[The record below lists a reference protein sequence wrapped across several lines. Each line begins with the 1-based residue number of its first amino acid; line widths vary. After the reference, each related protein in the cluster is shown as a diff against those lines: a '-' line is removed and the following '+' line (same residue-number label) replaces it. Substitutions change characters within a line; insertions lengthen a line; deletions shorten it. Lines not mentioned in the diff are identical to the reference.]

1 MKNFKSPNK
10 FSSSLIVIGLAL
22 GSFCGIAGCKTRSN
36 RAWLR
41 DSGGC
46 SGKLSSDQEVGLV
59 NAISELNAAFLRGDI
74 SRDERDAQTG
84 TAINAAAS
92 GDAAALRQA
101 TGVAALA
108 AESLYGNYSMIAA
121 LDFLELDGEIPK
133 SAMPLLSSSIPPE
146 YLAAYLADLSETILP
161 YRDAMQAAGAVY

>member
-1 MKNFKSPNK
+1 MI
-10 FSSSLIVIGLAL
+10 LTGLVL
-22 GSFCGIAGCKTRSN
+22 GLSCGIAGCKTRSN

-59 NAISELNAAFLRGDI
+59 NAINELNVAFLRGEI

-108 AESLYGNYSMIAA
+108 ASISPRNDA
-121 LDFLELDGEIPK
+121 LSKHGEHHR
-133 SAMPLLSSSIPPE
+133 LWH
-146 YLAAYLADLSETILP
+146 
-161 YRDAMQAAGAVY
+161 